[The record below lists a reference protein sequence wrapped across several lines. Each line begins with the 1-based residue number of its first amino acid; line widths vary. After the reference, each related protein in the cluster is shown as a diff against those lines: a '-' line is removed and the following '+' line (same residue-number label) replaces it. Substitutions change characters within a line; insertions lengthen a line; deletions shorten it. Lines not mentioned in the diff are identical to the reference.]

1 MNWLK
6 KFMYGRY
13 GSDQLSMA
21 LLIFSILL
29 TFIARL
35 AKLPLLSLISYIPLG
50 VCIFR
55 MLSKNINKRSMENY
69 KFSMLISPVYSWF
82 TKIRRRFAESK
93 TRKFLKCPQ
102 CKAELRLP
110 KGKGK
115 IIVTCPKCRNEF
127 RSKT

>member
-13 GSDQLSMA
+13 GSDQLSLA

-29 TFIARL
+29 TLIARF
-35 AKLPLLSLISYIPLG
+35 ARLPLLSLVSYIPLG
-50 VCIFR
+50 FCIFR

-69 KFSMLISPVYSWF
+69 KFSMLISPVYAWF
-82 TKIRRRFAESK
+82 MKIRRRLAESK
-93 TRKFLKCPQ
+93 SKKFLKCPQ

-110 KGKGK
+110 KGKGRM
-115 IIVTCPKCRNEF
+115 IVTCPKCRNEF
-127 RSKT
+127 MTKT